1 MKGAPLQVGA
11 LPGATIAVETGVAR
25 GSGLKKER
33 IVPIIL
39 AAGRAERLG
48 FPQALGEFGGRT
60 AIEIAVDTCARLGRP
75 IVVLGDAAERVR
87 RVVPRG
93 TRVVVNRRWRSGQLS
108 SLLAGLRLVP
118 RDAAFLVYPV
128 DHPLIGRR
136 TIDRL
141 ARAFAER
148 RADEKIVMPRRGK
161 RAGHPVIFSAELR
174 SELEKAKTAREV
186 SYRDSARVR
195 FVDLETKAIWED
207 FDSPASYR
215 RVAKRFKTPA
225 RHRD

>member
-1 MKGAPLQVGA
+1 
-11 LPGATIAVETGVAR
+11 
-25 GSGLKKER
+25 
-33 IVPIIL
+33 
-39 AAGRAERLG
+39 
-48 FPQALGEFGGRT
+48 
-60 AIEIAVDTCARLGRP
+60 
-75 IVVLGDAAERVR
+75 
-87 RVVPRG
+87 VPRG